1 MSNDASLPPLQ
12 SLAVFESAAR
22 HLSFTTAARELGTT
36 QPAVSQQIRNL
47 EANLGIA
54 LFVRIYRGVE
64 LTPAG
69 KKLLIATQSSFKSL
83 RNACEEIRFQPKI
96 NQINVA
102 TDFAFAAFGLMP
114 RLSEF
119 RQRYGDLFS
128 NLDIRLQTSQ
138 TEVDLAGNDA
148 DLAIVFGAGQFV
160 GYQSYP
166 LASECVYPVCS
177 PYLLQQHPEIQ
188 TFDALIQL
196 PLLQLND
203 LSGNR
208 WLNWESVAQA
218 NQTSLAQVAPI
229 MESDNYT
236 LLVQAAIAGQGVC
249 LAWSPLLD
257 NLIKEGSLVAF
268 PQFSTRS
275 NNGYHL
281 VMPMKNEESLL
292 VNTFVSWLQ
301 EVTQSELT

>member
-119 RQRYGDLFS
+119 RQRYGGLFS

-148 DLAIVFGAGQFV
+148 DLAIVFGTGQFV

-177 PYLLQQHPEIQ
+177 PYLLQQHPQIQ

-257 NLIKEGSLVAF
+257 NLIKEGALVAF

-275 NNGYHL
+275 GNGYHL